1 MSLLTDTDI
10 KELICTDE
18 VWEDQ
23 NEKIHI
29 HPFAEESLTPIGYDL
44 RVGNLYSSASNA
56 GPFKLKEN
64 DSIIIEPRDTA
75 LITTLETV
83 DMPKD
88 RYISALILSKVS
100 QVSKGLSHI
109 STTIDPD
116 WNGHLLIAV
125 HNNSKNKIE
134 LNFGD
139 AFCTVVFFEN
149 KSPST
154 KNCNKYPGRL
164 DVFINEWSSKA
175 RKAKSKE
182 RFKIWISPGIIF
194 LSVALGYYL
203 FGNNSGFIATVA
215 AGVALSQIIKNYL
228 N

>member
-10 KELICTDE
+10 KELICTDK

-29 HPFAEESLTPIGYDL
+29 YPFAEESLTPIGYDL
-44 RVGNLYSSASNA
+44 RVGNLYSTTSNT
-56 GPFKLKEN
+56 GPFELKEN
-64 DSIIIEPRDTA
+64 DSIFIEPRDTA
-75 LITTLETV
+75 LITTLETI
-83 DMPKD
+83 DMPKN
-88 RYISALILSKVS
+88 RWISALILSKVS

-125 HNNSKNKIE
+125 HNHSKNKIE

-139 AFCTVVFFEN
+139 AFCTVVFLKN

-154 KNCNKYPGRL
+154 KICDKYPGRL

-182 RFKIWISPGIIF
+182 RFIIWISPGIIF

-203 FGNNSGFIATVA
+203 FGNSSGFIATVA
-215 AGVALSQIIKNYL
+215 AGVALSQIIRSYL